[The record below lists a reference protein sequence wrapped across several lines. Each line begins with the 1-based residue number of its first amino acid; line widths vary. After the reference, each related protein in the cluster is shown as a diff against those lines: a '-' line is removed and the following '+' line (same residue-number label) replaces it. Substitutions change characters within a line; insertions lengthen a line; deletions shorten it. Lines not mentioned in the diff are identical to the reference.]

1 MALEAED
8 QQAEAQDE
16 AGDATALARQV
27 NDGLMKLAEIL
38 NSTEGATPKDQ
49 AQMGQIQSLFQD
61 LVENK
66 LGAAPGEDMPE
77 EEAPMPDMMSA
88 MGGRKGVPMG
98 PQGKM

>member
-1 MALEAED
+1 
-8 QQAEAQDE
+8 
-16 AGDATALARQV
+16 
-27 NDGLMKLAEIL
+27 MKLAEIL
-38 NSTEGATPKDQ
+38 NSTEGATPKDL
-49 AQMGQIQSLFQD
+49 AQMNQIQTMFQD